1 MSTDDQLKLLI
12 RGELDAALPDLVP
25 APDLA
30 LEVRRRYRERKL
42 KRAGL
47 AGLVVVVLTVGAV
60 SASALTRAPR
70 EGGRSTVDLAGY
82 TVTLPPGVHASHLQ
96 FLPYVSLPQPPLTS
110 ALAECKA
117 GADVGFLM
125 NSPAAWGPPP
135 LQQPALSNFVVTS
148 PSSSGCVSGLMTL
161 TYGSGTAP
169 TTDLVA
175 PSGSTSVDIGPY
187 PTEEFDTG
195 GSYVAATQFEFAYY
209 VQLPASGGGYQ
220 DLIVASL
227 GIPRPEVIELI
238 QQVVA
243 QYETSAPAT
252 G

>member
-12 RGELDAALPDLVP
+12 RGELDAALPDLVA

-30 LEVRRRYRERKL
+30 LGVSRRYGERRL

-60 SASALTRAPR
+60 SASALTRAQR

-82 TVTLPPGVHASHLQ
+82 TVTLPPGVHASPLR
-96 FLPYVSLPQPPLTS
+96 FLPYRPLPQPPLSS

-117 GADVGFLM
+117 GAGVGALL
-125 NSPAAWGPPP
+125 NSPLPWAAPTKW
-135 LQQPALSNFVVTS
+135 ATSTRFSISS
-148 PSSSGCVSGLMTL
+148 PSEDGCISALMTL
-161 TYGSGTAP
+161 PYGSGTAP
-169 TTDLVA
+169 TPDLVA
-175 PSGSTSVDIGPY
+175 PSGSTNVNIGPY
-187 PTEEFDTG
+187 PTKEFDTG

-209 VQLPASGGGYQ
+209 VQLPASGGGYL
-220 DLIVASL
+220 DLIVATL

-243 QYETSAPAT
+243 QYETSGPAS